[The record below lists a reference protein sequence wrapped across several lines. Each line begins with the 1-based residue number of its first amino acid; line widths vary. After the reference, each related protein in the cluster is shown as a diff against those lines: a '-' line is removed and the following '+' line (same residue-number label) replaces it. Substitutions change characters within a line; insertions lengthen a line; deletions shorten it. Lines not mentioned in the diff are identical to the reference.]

1 MDRSS
6 RPFLILFGSIVAL
19 ILFAGI
25 AMAVTAHRSGM
36 ITVDIHATGPGG
48 SEVHGLRIPGMLV
61 NNAIGF
67 LPDHIVK
74 DAGKNRIASLAAERV
89 SRVLRNA
96 PDCSLVEVDGPDE
109 QVRIA
114 KRGGNLVVHVR
125 DVEEDV
131 HISIPLKTLEAV
143 AKKFAVDS

>member
-36 ITVDIHATGPGG
+36 ITVDIHA
-48 SEVHGLRIPGMLV
+48 
-61 NNAIGF
+61 
-67 LPDHIVK
+67 IVK

-109 QVRIA
+109 HVRIA

-125 DVEEDV
+125 DVEEDA

-143 AKKFAVDS
+143 AKKFAADS